1 MQLRNTLAVAVLAL
15 LAVGSFPW
23 LWRTVVELRYAPYIY
38 DAVGA
43 PQARVAIVFG
53 ARVYRNGMLSA
64 MLRDRVDTAVDLYH
78 AGKVEHLLLSGG
90 RNGDEYDEPAAM
102 RAHAL
107 SRGVPPEAITTDHAG
122 NRTYDTCYRA
132 GALFGVD
139 QALLVTQE
147 FHLPRAML
155 LCNGLGVQAA
165 GVKAD
170 RRLYAPGAIAW
181 SETRET
187 PALLAALVDLI
198 RRVPPPSLEGDARF

>member
-1 MQLRNTLAVAVLAL
+1 M
-15 LAVGSFPW
+15 
-23 LWRTVVELRYAPYIY
+23 RYAPYIY
-38 DAVGA
+38 SAVDA
-43 PQARVAIVFG
+43 PSARVAVVFG
-53 ARVYRNGMLSA
+53 ARVYRNGVLSA

-78 AGKVEHLLLSGG
+78 AGKVERLLLSGG

-107 SRGVPPEAITTDHAG
+107 GRGVPPEAIETDRAG

-132 GALFGVD
+132 AALFGVD
-139 QALLVTQE
+139 RALLVTQE

-170 RRLYAPGAIAW
+170 RRLYAPGSLAW

-198 RRVPPPSLEGDARF
+198 RRAPPPGWEGDARF